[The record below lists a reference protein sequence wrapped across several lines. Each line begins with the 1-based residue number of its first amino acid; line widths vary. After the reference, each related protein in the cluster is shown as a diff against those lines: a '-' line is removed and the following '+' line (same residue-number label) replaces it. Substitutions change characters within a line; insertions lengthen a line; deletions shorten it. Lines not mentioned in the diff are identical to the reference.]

1 MDGIFFFVNIHQAA
15 TVAEDLIHIAGEFP
29 MFDGRLSGRK
39 TQRFSILHDSQR
51 FFEDTAVLQHLDRV
65 RIGLSIAIVNPRY
78 PAIKNFQQATWKI
91 VEGIYDVVVATLGA
105 EVFDAQTSP
114 EKPVEIFL

>member
-1 MDGIFFFVNIHQAA
+1 MDSVFFFVNIHQAA
-15 TVAEDLIHIAGEFP
+15 TVAENVIHIAGEFP
-29 MFDGRLSGRK
+29 MFDGLLSGRK

-65 RIGLSIAIVNPRY
+65 VISLSIVNPRY
-78 PAIKNFQQATWKI
+78 PAIKYFQQATWKI

-105 EVFDAQTSP
+105 EVFDEQTSP
-114 EKPVEIFL
+114 EKPV